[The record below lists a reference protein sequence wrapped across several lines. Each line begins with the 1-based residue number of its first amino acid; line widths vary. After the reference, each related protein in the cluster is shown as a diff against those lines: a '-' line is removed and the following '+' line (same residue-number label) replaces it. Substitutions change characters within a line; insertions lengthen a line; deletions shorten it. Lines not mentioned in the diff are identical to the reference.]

1 MSELKGEK
9 KIFFS
14 TSITR
19 EQSKDTGLALML
31 ILLLIGIFSGN
42 ILFYKLVIPVLL
54 IVMIF
59 PGWFYPLAILWFG
72 FSHLLGTFMSQVILS
87 LVYFIVVLPVALF
100 RRMSGID
107 TLRLKQFKKGSGTA
121 MHIRNHLFTHSDIEK
136 PY

>member
-1 MSELKGEK
+1 
-9 KIFFS
+9 
-14 TSITR
+14 
-19 EQSKDTGLALML
+19 ML

-54 IVMIF
+54 VVMIV

-107 TLRLKQFKKGSGTA
+107 TLRLKQFKRGTGTA
-121 MHIRNHLFTHSDIEK
+121 MHIRNHLFTPSDIEK